1 MATFKIFDTAE
12 DVVNNTSIVT
22 SGLFQDGVSEITTFF
37 TSSVQSGSTGDYS
50 LDVFKFNPS
59 ANASASIQFGVAYGH
74 YAGSGS
80 LGGVGVVG
88 ERPSAAVYGQ
98 FNQLIN
104 PAQTQKFTFGT
115 HEADDILVLS
125 FNRARIRETLQRGGW
140 ELHLS
145 GSSVPGVIKLIDD
158 SSTNKG
164 GNTSRRNFSPEYNI
178 VSGTLQDGGTTIRD
192 ESSDDSTFGTYGL
205 FYPEIGT
212 LILNANRIESQITKI
227 GTKTSLIG
235 SGSNSD
241 GGNNDAFYETIKGGA
256 FFQAKRE
263 ETISSRHFFVRATA
277 NRFNATT
284 NESYYTESI
293 AGVKRIIPGLQ
304 NDPKTF
310 ITTVGLYNDA
320 DELLAVAKLSKPII
334 KSRSREALIKVKL
347 DF

>member
-1 MATFKIFDTAE
+1 MATFKILDNQE
-12 DVVNNTSIVT
+12 DIVNNSSIVT
-22 SGLFQDGVSEITTFF
+22 SGVFQDGVSSITTFS

-50 LDVFKFNPS
+50 LDVFKFNPQS
-59 ANASASIQFGVAYGH
+59 NASASIQFGVAYGH
-74 YAGSGS
+74 FQGSGS
-80 LGGVGVVG
+80 VGGVGVAG

-104 PAQTQKFTFGT
+104 PPQTQKFTFGT
-115 HEADDILVLS
+115 HEADDILVLT

-145 GSSVPGVIKLIDD
+145 GSGVPGVIKLIDD

-178 VSGTLQDGGTTIRD
+178 VSGSLTGGTTIRD
-192 ESSDDSTFGTYGL
+192 EASDDSTYGTYGL

-212 LILNANRIESQITKI
+212 LILNSNRIESQIVKV

-263 ETISSRHFFVRATA
+263 ETISSRHFFIRATS

>member
-1 MATFKIFDTAE
+1 MSTFRILDTAE
-12 DVVNNTSIVT
+12 DIVNNSATVT
-22 SGLFQDGVSEITTFF
+22 SGVFQDGDSSITSFF

-50 LDVFKFNPS
+50 LDVFKFNPQS
-59 ANASASIQFGVAYGH
+59 NASASVQFGVAYGH
-74 YAGSGS
+74 FQGSGS
-80 LGGVGVVG
+80 VGGVGVAG

-104 PAQTQKFTFGT
+104 PPQTQKFTFGT
-115 HEADDILVLS
+115 HEADDIFVLT

-145 GSSVPGVIKLIDD
+145 GSGVPGVIKLIDD

-178 VSGTLQDGGTTIRD
+178 VSGSLTGGTTIKD

-212 LILNANRIESQITKI
+212 LVLNPNRVESQITKV
-227 GTKTSLIG
+227 GTRTSLVA

-263 ETISSRHFFVRATA
+263 ETISSRHFFIRATA